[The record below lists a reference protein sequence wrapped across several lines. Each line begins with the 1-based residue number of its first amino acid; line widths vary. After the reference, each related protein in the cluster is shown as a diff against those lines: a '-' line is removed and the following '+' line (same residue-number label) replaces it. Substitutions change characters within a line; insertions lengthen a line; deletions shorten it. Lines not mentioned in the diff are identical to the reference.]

1 MACPHSF
8 RTAAAMAFLAAATH
22 CQTTLPAFEVAS
34 VKPVTLDPA
43 RLKAGLQHV
52 GVTIDAAR
60 VDFGAIT
67 MANLIRTAWQVKGY
81 QVVGPDW
88 MNVERY
94 DIVARMP
101 EGSRRAQIPQM
112 LQTLLAERFQLALH
126 RESRDLP
133 AFALAAAKSGPKL
146 KPSPEESA
154 AGSEGGGEVFRS
166 NSTLSQKGTVTN
178 SGPDGAVVQTI
189 GPHGMHLEMRQMTM
203 PALCGHLIALTGKSV
218 TDMTQLKGRYDFALD
233 LSREEVAALA
243 RASGQAPPPAPGGDR
258 DPAALLAV
266 DPDEKSLAVSL
277 GLLGLRLE
285 SRRLP
290 VEVLVID
297 RVERVPVEN

>member
-1 MACPHSF
+1 MICPHFF
-8 RTAAAMAFLAAATH
+8 RTAAAMTFLAAATH
-22 CQTTLPAFEVAS
+22 CQTTATAFEVAS

-52 GVTIDAAR
+52 GATIDAAR

-67 MANLIRTAWQVKGY
+67 MAGLIGTAYQVKGY
-81 QVVGPDW
+81 QIVGPDW

-94 DIVARMP
+94 DIVAKMP
-101 EGSRRAQIPQM
+101 EGSKRGQIPLM
-112 LQTLLAERFQLALH
+112 LQTLLAERFQLTLH

-133 AFALAAAKSGPKL
+133 AFALVTAKSGAKL
-146 KPSPEESA
+146 KESA
-154 AGSEGGGEVFRS
+154 AEEAMIDESGGAATRYS
-166 NSTLSQKGTVTN
+166 STLSKKGTVTH
-178 SGPDGAVVQTI
+178 SGPDGAAVQTI

-203 PALCGHLIALTGKSV
+203 AALCGQLTALTGKQV
-218 TDMTQLKGRYDFALD
+218 ADQTQLQARYDFALD
-233 LSREEVAALA
+233 LSRDEVAALA
-243 RASGQAPPPAPGGDR
+243 RASGQAPPPAPAGDH
-258 DPAALLAV
+258 DAGALAA

-285 SRRLP
+285 SRKLP

-297 RVERVPVEN
+297 RVEKAPVEN

>member
-1 MACPHSF
+1 MICPHFF
-8 RTAAAMAFLAAATH
+8 RATAAMAFLAAATH
-22 CQTTLPAFEVAS
+22 CQTTAPAFEVAS
-34 VKPVTLDPA
+34 VKPVALDPA

-60 VDFGAIT
+60 VDFGAMT
-67 MANLIRTAWQVKGY
+67 MASLIRTAYQVKAH

-94 DIVARMP
+94 DIVAKMP
-101 EGSRRAQIPQM
+101 EGSRRGQIPQM

-133 AFALAAAKSGPKL
+133 AFALVTARSGPKL
-146 KPSPEESA
+146 KPSPEESPAGDESGGA
-154 AGSEGGGEVFRS
+154 ALRY
-166 NSTLSQKGTVTN
+166 NSSLSKNGTVTN

-189 GPHGMHLEMRQMTM
+189 GSHGMHLEMRQMTM
-203 PALCGHLIALTGKSV
+203 AALCGHLIALTGNPVS
-218 TDMTQLKGRYDFALD
+218 DLTQLKGRYDFALD
-233 LSREEVAALA
+233 LSRDELAALA
-243 RASGQAPPPAPGGDR
+243 RASGQAAPAPDGGH
-258 DPAALLAV
+258 DPAALVAA
-266 DPDEKSLAVSL
+266 DPDEKSLAASL
-277 GLLGLRLE
+277 GLVGLRLE

-297 RVERVPVEN
+297 HVEKMPVEN